1 MSYNIYL
8 VDCFDWLKNQK
19 DNSFHSI
26 ITDPPFGVKEYTQEE
41 LEKKK
46 NGTGGVWRIP
56 PTIGGSIRA
65 PLPRFTDLTIDEI
78 NDIYNFFLNWGQLI
92 NRVLVPGG
100 HVFMASNSL
109 LAPLVFSA
117 IAKGGLEPRGQ
128 IIRLVRTFRGGD
140 RPKGSEKEFSQVS
153 TMPRSCHE
161 PWGIF
166 RKKTEGTVAENLR
179 KWKTGGIRRL
189 SEESPYPDVIESG
202 ITPEKEKKIAP
213 HPSLKPQDF
222 MRTIVKMSL
231 PLGEGIILDP
241 FMGGGSTIAAA
252 ENVGYNSVGLEINE
266 EYFKLAETT
275 IPILSNLYNQT
286 LKLFEPTFL
295 VN

>member
-8 VDCFDWLKNQK
+8 ADCFDWLKNQK

-65 PLPRFTDLTIDEI
+65 PLPRFTDLTINEI
-78 NDIYNFFLNWGQLI
+78 NDIYNFFFNWGQLI

-100 HVFMASNSL
+100 HVFVASNSL

-140 RPKGSEKEFSQVS
+140 RPKGSEEEFSQVS

-166 RKKTEGTVAENLR
+166 RKRIEGTVAENLR

-213 HPSLKPQDF
+213 HPSLKPQEF

-252 ENVGYNSVGLEINE
+252 ENVGYNSVGLEISE

-286 LKLFEPTFL
+286 LNLFEPTFL